1 MTELIIEMIACL
13 VAAIILGFIFG
24 WLLSKT
30 TTKKRHLSEVEI
42 LNNRLLER
50 NQTLEESQKAY
61 RNEQLNVEKI
71 TIKNGELN
79 VNLVDKSTL
88 LEAKNRELWKVQKE
102 LNLTKSSLSENS
114 DTKEHNQV
122 LIEKIMSLEKLT
134 EKKDKESR
142 GLESVLLRADVII
155 EERNK
160 TIKLLEEELKVH
172 KEGSF
177 INEEDEEL
185 LITKDQ
191 FTHIENQLLLYQKE
205 ISELK
210 EANKSLSEHTRNTYK
225 VEEKKSNKELDD
237 LAIVKLFGDT
247 YKKIIKS

>member
-1 MTELIIEMIACL
+1 MIACL
-13 VAAIILGFIFG
+13 VTAIILGFIFG

-30 TTKKRHLSEVEI
+30 TTKKRHLSEIKI
-42 LNNRLLER
+42 LNNSLSEG
-50 NQTLEESQKAY
+50 NFALEESQKAY
-61 RNEQLNVEKI
+61 QNEQLNIEKI

-79 VNLVDKSTL
+79 VDLLEKSTL
-88 LEAKNRELWKVQKE
+88 LEVKNRALWKVQKE
-102 LNLTKSSLSENS
+102 LNLTKSSLNESS

-142 GLESVLLRADVII
+142 GLESVLLRADSII
-155 EERNK
+155 EERNN
-160 TIKLLEEELKVH
+160 TIKLLEEKLKVY
-172 KEGSF
+172 KESRTM
-177 INEEDEEL
+177 EEEEEL

-191 FTHIENQLLLYQKE
+191 FTQIENQLLLYQQE
-205 ISELK
+205 IFELK
-210 EANKSLSEHTRNTYK
+210 EANKTLSECKRDSSL
-225 VEEKKSNKELDD
+225 VEEKKSDKELDD

>member
-1 MTELIIEMIACL
+1 MIACL

-30 TTKKRHLSEVEI
+30 TTKKRHLSEIKI
-42 LNNRLLER
+42 LNNSLLER
-50 NQTLEESQKAY
+50 NYALEESQKAY
-61 RNEQLNVEKI
+61 RNEQLNIEKI

-79 VNLVDKSTL
+79 VDLLDKSTL
-88 LEAKNRELWKVQKE
+88 LEAKNRALWKVQKE
-102 LNLTKSSLSENS
+102 LNLTKSSLNESS

-142 GLESVLLRADVII
+142 GLESVLLRADSII

-160 TIKLLEEELKVH
+160 TIKLLEEDLKVH
-172 KEGSF
+172 REGSSM
-177 INEEDEEL
+177 EEEEEL
-185 LITKDQ
+185 LISKDQ
-191 FTHIENQLLLYQKE
+191 FTQIENQLLRYQQE
-205 ISELK
+205 IFELK
-210 EANKSLSEHTRNTYK
+210 EANKTLREYK
-225 VEEKKSNKELDD
+225 RDSSMVEEKKSDKELDD

>member
-1 MTELIIEMIACL
+1 MTELIIEMIVCL

-50 NQTLEESQKAY
+50 KRTLEESQKAC
-61 RNEQLNVEKI
+61 RNEQLNIEKI

-79 VNLVDKSTL
+79 VNLLDKSTL

-102 LNLTKSSLSENS
+102 LNLTKSSLSKNS

-122 LIEKIMSLEKLT
+122 LIEQIMSVEKLA
-134 EKKDKESR
+134 EKKEKESR
-142 GLESVLLRADVII
+142 GLERVLLRADVII

-160 TIKLLEEELKVH
+160 IIKLLEKELKVY
-172 KEGSF
+172 KEGSAV
-177 INEEDEEL
+177 NEENEEL

-191 FTHIENQLLLYQKE
+191 FTQIENQLLLYQKE
-205 ISELK
+205 IFKLK
-210 EANKSLSEHTRNTYK
+210 EENKKLSEYKRNTHK
-225 VEEKKSNKELDD
+225 VEEKKSNNELDD